1 MEYIER
7 KTTMAD
13 SNLIGDECCYQ
24 TEAYLNGKDGIV
36 LRKSSQTGKDMIINL
51 NADETQAIFELM
63 SSIKFYSGYIKA
75 D

>member
-1 MEYIER
+1 MELIDR
-7 KTTMAD
+7 KTLIVD
-13 SNLIGDECCYQ
+13 SNSISNENCYQ
-24 TEAYLNGKDGIV
+24 TEVYLNSKGEIV
-36 LRKSSQTGKDMIINL
+36 LRKSSQPGKDMIINL

>member
-24 TEAYLNGKDGIV
+24 TEAYLNGKGGIV
-36 LRKSSQTGKDMIINL
+36 LRKSSQPGKL
-51 NADETQAIFELM
+51 F
-63 SSIKFYSGYIKA
+63 
-75 D
+75 